1 MVQESLS
8 ICVALTQKPVGGF
21 SHQIPYRNG
30 AKRVACSEDPQMP
43 CREFTEGI
51 FEESRQL
58 FEALIQKPATIPLG
72 ERFSHA
78 QVAGPHCS
86 SSSPA

>member
-1 MVQESLS
+1 MALS
-8 ICVALTQKPVGGF
+8 RSAMPPFLHFRSDLTEALD
-21 SHQIPYRNG
+21 R
-30 AKRVACSEDPQMP
+30 KRRLQFGMP

-51 FEESRQL
+51 FEESRL
-58 FEALIQKPATIPLG
+58 LLEALIQKPATIPLG